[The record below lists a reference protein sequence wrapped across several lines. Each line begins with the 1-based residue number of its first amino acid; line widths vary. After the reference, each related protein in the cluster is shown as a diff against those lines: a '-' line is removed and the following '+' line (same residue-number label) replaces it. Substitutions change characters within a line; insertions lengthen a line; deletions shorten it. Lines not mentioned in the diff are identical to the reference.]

1 MREKRSKT
9 KKPGI
14 EPGFFSGSLG
24 SVALFGQIATHAA
37 AQCTTQASA
46 DGGTCL
52 AAQAIANHRTARRT
66 DTATDSRFGA
76 AAFACC
82 NSTAGCA
89 RYASTNRC
97 TCAAAHFLTDHITQ
111 RATQTTTKR
120 GSTITGSHRTL
131 SNQKA
136 QNQSR
141 QCQTHNENLK
151 KGGETERPEIE
162 CFRGGKVQTQTRN
175 NLVIGDGWTAFMEK
189 VL

>member
-1 MREKRSKT
+1 MEKRSKM
-9 KKPGI
+9 KSPASSRA
-14 EPGFFSGSLG
+14 FSADHSGS
-24 SVALFGQIATHAA
+24 VTLFGQIAAHTT
-37 AQCTTQASA
+37 AQCTTQAGA

-52 AAQAIANHRTARRT
+52 AAQAVADHRTARRA
-66 DTATDSRFGA
+66 DTAANGRFGA
-76 AAFACC
+76 AAFAGC

-97 TCAAAHFLTDHITQ
+97 ACAAAHFLADYITQ
-111 RATQTTTKR
+111 CATQTTTER

-151 KGGETERPEIE
+151 KGKTERPEIE